1 MKQKIVGS
9 YYAGNEC
16 VQLVLMEGIG
26 GEFYSVPERG
36 ATARIKI
43 GADTDW
49 DCIFGVLFHEI
60 FELLFERLNGRF
72 YPSGDTSQSMASWL
86 FVADHQV
93 FSDICVRAAEYV
105 DECLPDLKKEHKLWL
120 KKVKKKKNTRS

>member
-26 GEFYSVPERG
+26 GEFYCIPERG

-43 GADTDW
+43 GAD
-49 DCIFGVLFHEI
+49 
-60 FELLFERLNGRF
+60 
-72 YPSGDTSQSMASWL
+72 
-86 FVADHQV
+86 AD
-93 FSDICVRAAEYV
+93 
-105 DECLPDLKKEHKLWL
+105 
-120 KKVKKKKNTRS
+120 

>member
-16 VQLVLMEGIG
+16 VQLVLIEGTG
-26 GEFYSVPERG
+26 GEFYCVPERG
-36 ATARIKI
+36 ATARIKL
-43 GADTDW
+43 GADADW

-60 FELLFERLNGRF
+60 FELLFERLNSRF
-72 YPSGDTSQSMASWL
+72 YPGGDTSSSMASWL

-93 FSDICVRAAEYV
+93 FSDICTRAAEFV
-105 DECLPDLKKEHKLWL
+105 GECTQDLKKEHKLWL
-120 KKVKKKKNTRS
+120 KKKKTTRS